1 MKKNKGSSNIS
12 LIWCNIMK
20 QNKWDFAG
28 KLGKMYQQQYGIAQ
42 RTDSDSN
49 GSSSELQ
56 GLHHVGVPFQ
66 GSCKS

>member
-1 MKKNKGSSNIS
+1 MKHNK
-12 LIWCNIMK
+12 
-20 QNKWDFAG
+20 QEFAG
-28 KLGKMYQQQYGIAQ
+28 ELGKMYQQQYGIAH

-66 GSCKS
+66 ESCES